1 MVGSSINND
10 ERDMDNIQHVL
21 SEDIPNENGQEL
33 EKLNNDCN
41 GGLSWTAIVENGTK
55 SKGTWGR
62 EGEKT
67 PLNNRAVGFEEEV
80 IQEIVA
86 LEEVEQKKGAVK
98 TSNGSSFLD
107 GEGNEK
113 SALLRFCTIDLAL
126 LCSSCILELMLVGRS
141 NEFLDWNFFEKEHG
155 QDVEVLL
162 RSKSD
167 GALGI

>member
-1 MVGSSINND
+1 M
-10 ERDMDNIQHVL
+10 EIQ
-21 SEDIPNENGQEL
+21 
-33 EKLNNDCN
+33 
-41 GGLSWTAIVENGTK
+41 
-55 SKGTWGR
+55 
-62 EGEKT
+62 
-67 PLNNRAVGFEEEV
+67 GFEEEV

-86 LEEVEQKKGAVK
+86 LEEVENEIVSVSEGDSCSLAKVTMRGEEEILI
-98 TSNGSSFLD
+98 TFDGSW
-107 GEGNEK
+107 EMNARV
-113 SALLRFCTIDLAL
+113 ALLRFCTIDLAL

>member
-67 PLNNRAVGFEEEV
+67 PLNNRAVGDLFSMGFKNQELFNLNSVEDDLDQDIFGDQIEERS
-80 IQEIVA
+80 I
-86 LEEVEQKKGAVK
+86 GAVSWTEWVDQLNNNLNPK
-98 TSNGSSFLD
+98 VSSLYGNSGANIENPTSYGPSISLPEMQPFRV
-107 GEGNEK
+107 K
-113 SALLRFCTIDLAL
+113 Q
-126 LCSSCILELMLVGRS
+126 
-141 NEFLDWNFFEKEHG
+141 K
-155 QDVEVLL
+155 
-162 RSKSD
+162 
-167 GALGI
+167 